1 MLTHRQREVYNFIA
15 AHQKRCG
22 FAPTYAEI
30 MQGLG
35 LASKANAQRLIEA
48 LVKRGFLRRRRGRA
62 RGIEIVGPKPPGP
75 NAIAIPATVCPDC
88 GDQLVG
94 VPCPRDHTR
103 AA

>member
-22 FAPTYAEI
+22 YAPTYAEI
-30 MQGLG
+30 MAGCG
-35 LASKANAQRLIEA
+35 LASNSNAHRLIQA
-48 LVKRGFLRRRRGRA
+48 LAERGFVRRLPHRA
-62 RGIEIVGPKPPGP
+62 RGLEIVDQPPGP
-75 NAIAIPATVCPDC
+75 GAIAIPATVCRDC

-94 VPCPRDHTR
+94 VPCPRDHAR